1 MPKIPNFIFR
11 FVESVLLR
19 FYFFDEFGRISSH
32 YGHGRHIAGD
42 DAVRA
47 DDGAVTDPYAGQ
59 HSGTYADPNLIFNDN
74 GFTVR
79 RAAVVR
85 IRVMIDGDQVHF
97 RRDEHTV
104 ADGDAAT
111 VEKRASLLNPAAF
124 TDADVLAE
132 IHVKRR

>member
-1 MPKIPNFIFR
+1 
-11 FVESVLLR
+11 
-19 FYFFDEFGRISSH
+19 
-32 YGHGRHIAGD
+32 
-42 DAVRA
+42 
-47 DDGAVTDPYAGQ
+47 
-59 HSGTYADPNLIFNDN
+59 
-74 GFTVR
+74 
-79 RAAVVR
+79 
-85 IRVMIDGDQVHF
+85 MIDGDQVHF

>member
-1 MPKIPNFIFR
+1 MNLAGFPPTTVMGGTSR
-11 FVESVLLR
+11 
-19 FYFFDEFGRISSH
+19 
-32 YGHGRHIAGD
+32 GD

-111 VEKRASLLNPAAF
+111 VEKTCTLRIQQPLPMRMFLPKS
-124 TDADVLAE
+124 T
-132 IHVKRR
+132 